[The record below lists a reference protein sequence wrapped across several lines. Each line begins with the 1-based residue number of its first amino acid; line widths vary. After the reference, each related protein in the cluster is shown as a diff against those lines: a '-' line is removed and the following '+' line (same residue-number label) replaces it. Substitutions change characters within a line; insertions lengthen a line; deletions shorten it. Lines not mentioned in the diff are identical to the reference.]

1 MKKLILPILLTA
13 VILSCNGVKQ
23 ISLSNEEFTSISE
36 VSDKMDKYNVYVHGG
51 SSTYRLD
58 NPDFEQDSLKGELTK
73 VDNGTFIENPVK
85 PSEFNQSKKDIH
97 VYLDLSDEEL
107 AQFAKDPK
115 SVKKAFDRKTV
126 KEVKMIARD
135 EGSAFATAGIII
147 LAVIIGMLLV
157 WLIALAIAKSAE
169 ESSDGSDSNSNSDS
183 GDGGDGGGTGGG
195 GGSDSGGS
203 DSGGSDSGGG
213 SGCYIATMVYG
224 SYDAPKVMVLRAFR
238 DQFLAKYTWGNKFI
252 GWYYANSPSFVE
264 RHKSNRILGSIIRTI
279 LDGVV
284 WLLKPLFK
292 A

>member
-1 MKKLILPILLTA
+1 MKKLILPFLLVA
-13 VILSCNGVKQ
+13 VVLSCNGVKQ
-23 ISLSNEEFTSISE
+23 ISLSNDEFYYISE

-51 SSTYRLD
+51 SSTYRLED
-58 NPDFEQDSLKGELTK
+58 ANVEQDSLRGELVK
-73 VDNGTFIENPVK
+73 VEEGSIIENPVK

-97 VYLDLSDEEL
+97 VYLDLTDEEL

-147 LAVIIGMLLV
+147 LAVIIGMLLIY
-157 WLIALAIAKSAE
+157 LIALAIAKSAD
-169 ESSDGSDSNSNSDS
+169 ESSDGSDSDSNSDS
-183 GDGGDGGGTGGG
+183 GDSGSGDGGGG
-195 GGSDSGGS
+195 GGSDS
-203 DSGGSDSGGG
+203 D

-238 DQFLAKYTWGNKFI
+238 DQFLAKYSWGNKFI
-252 GWYYANSPSFVE
+252 AWYYANSPAFVE
-264 RHKSNRILGSIIRTI
+264 RHKSNRVLGTVIRTI